1 MEHISFLKTSDV
13 NWNKFSIDEI
23 KVTNNT
29 LEVGIYSVAKA
40 NDWCNLD
47 MAVLRKIK

>member
-1 MEHISFLKTSDV
+1 M
-13 NWNKFSIDEI
+13 
-23 KVTNNT
+23 

-47 MAVLRKIK
+47 MAVLRKIKQKYLVYLTDNICNGGKIWDMETM